1 MKIFMD
7 INSMPILLLL
17 LTTFLLVVGAIEA
30 GYRVGLFIK
39 KKREVETESTVSSI
53 SGYVLALLAFIIAFT
68 FGIVTDRYQDR
79 KDLVR
84 EEANLIRTA
93 WMRADFLQDSGQIVS
108 KNLLKEYTSLRLTA
122 VESHDINKVKE
133 AMLACAKI
141 REQLWEMAV
150 KNAQMDMNSDV
161 GALYIESLND
171 VTNINASRIVVGLH
185 TRIPEG
191 IWEVL
196 LLLTLFAMFSVGYQ
210 AAIVGSKRSW
220 ATILMTLSFSL
231 VIVMI
236 EALDRS
242 DTSLIPVSQYP
253 MDYLLENMEGEHKTN

>member
-1 MKIFMD
+1 MD
-7 INSMPILLLL
+7 IKDMPVLLLL
-17 LTTFLLVVGAIEA
+17 LTTFLLVVFSIEL
-30 GYRVGLFIK
+30 GYRIGAAIK
-39 KKREVETESTVSSI
+39 KRREVETESTVSSI

-93 WMRADFLQDSGQIVS
+93 WMRTDFLQDSDRAVS
-108 KNLLKEYTSLRLTA
+108 KELIKEYTSLRLTA
-122 VESHDINKVKE
+122 VKSLDENKVKE
-133 AMLACAKI
+133 AMLACSRI
-141 REQLWEMAV
+141 RQQLWDMAV
-150 KNAQMDMNSDV
+150 RNAQKDMNSDV

-171 VTNINASRIVVGLH
+171 VSNINASRVVVGLH

-210 AAIVGSKRSW
+210 TAIVGSRRSW
-220 ATILMTLSFSL
+220 ATLIMALSFSL

-236 EALDRS
+236 ETLDRS
-242 DTSLIPVSQYP
+242 HTKLIPVSQFP
-253 MDYLLENMEGEHKTN
+253 MEYLLENMNDQLKTH

>member
-1 MKIFMD
+1 
-7 INSMPILLLL
+7 MPVLLLL

-39 KKREVETESTVSSI
+39 RKREVETESTVSSI

-79 KDLVR
+79 KDLIR

-93 WMRADFLQDSGQIVS
+93 WMRTDFLQDSDRTVS
-108 KNLLKEYTSLRLTA
+108 KDLIKEYTSLRLTA
-122 VESHDINKVKE
+122 VKSLDENKVKE
-133 AMLACAKI
+133 AMLACSRI
-141 REQLWEMAV
+141 RQQLWDMAV
-150 KNAQMDMNSDV
+150 RNAQKDMTSDV

-171 VTNINASRIVVGLH
+171 VSNINASRVVVGLH

-210 AAIVGSKRSW
+210 TAIVGSRRSW
-220 ATILMTLSFSL
+220 ATLIMALSFSL

-236 EALDRS
+236 ETLDRS
-242 DTSLIPVSQYP
+242 HTKLIPVSQFP
-253 MDYLLENMEGEHKTN
+253 MEYLLENMNDQLKTH

>member
-1 MKIFMD
+1 MD
-7 INSMPILLLL
+7 IKNMPVLLLL
-17 LTTFLLVVGAIEA
+17 LTTVILVVGAIEA
-30 GYRVGLFIK
+30 GYRVGLFIRR
-39 KKREVETESTVSSI
+39 KREVETESTVSSI
-53 SGYVLALLAFIIAFT
+53 SGYILALLAFIIAFT

-93 WMRADFLQDSGQIVS
+93 WMRTDFLQDSDRAVS
-108 KNLLKEYTSLRLTA
+108 KELIKEYTSLRLTA
-122 VESHDINKVKE
+122 VKSLDENKVKE
-133 AMLACAKI
+133 AMLACSRI
-141 REQLWEMAV
+141 RQQLWDMAV
-150 KNAQMDMNSDV
+150 RNAQKDMNSDV

-171 VTNINASRIVVGLH
+171 VSNINASRVVVGLH

-210 AAIVGSKRSW
+210 AAIVGSRRSW
-220 ATILMTLSFSL
+220 ATLIMALSFSL

-236 EALDRS
+236 ETLDRS
-242 DTSLIPVSQYP
+242 HTKLIPVSQFP
-253 MDYLLENMEGEHKTN
+253 MEYLLENMNDQLKTH